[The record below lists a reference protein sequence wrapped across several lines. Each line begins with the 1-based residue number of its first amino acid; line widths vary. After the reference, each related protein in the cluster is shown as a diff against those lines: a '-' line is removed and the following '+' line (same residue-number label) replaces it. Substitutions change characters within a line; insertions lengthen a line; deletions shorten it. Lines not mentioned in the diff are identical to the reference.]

1 MNIKSNTTQSQSTN
15 NKKGA
20 IMQKAIIQAI
30 ETFAFDSTS
39 ATTQYN
45 LEMSRLQ
52 DYLGQTM
59 PARQAI
65 IKYKQINNNVKAYF
79 ASNYNI
85 TL

>member
-1 MNIKSNTTQSQSTN
+1 
-15 NKKGA
+15 
-20 IMQKAIIQAI
+20 MQKAIIQAI

-39 ATTQYN
+39 AITQYN

-59 PARQAI
+59 PAKQALD
-65 IKYKQINNNVKAYF
+65 KYKQINNNVKAYF

>member
-1 MNIKSNTTQSQSTN
+1 
-15 NKKGA
+15 
-20 IMQKAIIQAI
+20 MQKAIIQAI

-39 ATTQYN
+39 AITQYN

-65 IKYKQINNNVKAYF
+65 TKYKQINNNVKAYF